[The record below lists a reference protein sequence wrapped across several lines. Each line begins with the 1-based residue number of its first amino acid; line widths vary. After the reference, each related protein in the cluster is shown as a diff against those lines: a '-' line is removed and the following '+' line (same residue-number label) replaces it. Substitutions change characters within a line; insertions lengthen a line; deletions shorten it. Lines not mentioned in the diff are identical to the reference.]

1 MNKLVEATITLNYN
15 FNGTDFLLGLYHL
28 SSLEYE
34 FHNKEYTLKFKG
46 EYHDLLY
53 IISVIEKET
62 EGLHGGMSMIVE
74 FTKPEGGDPNDS

>member
-1 MNKLVEATITLNYN
+1 MDRLVDAIITLNYN
-15 FNGTDFLLGLYHL
+15 FNGTDFLLSLYHL

-53 IISVIEKET
+53 IISVIEEET
-62 EGLHGGMSMIVE
+62 EGLCGGMSMIVE
-74 FTKPEGGDPNDS
+74 FTEPEGGYPNDS